1 MSALRR
7 LSNAVEAALYE
18 LNERDHWLFRF
29 MEWCNEVYAAAVFRG
44 VRRHARE
51 IDDTIPG
58 RDRTFRIRFLAPDD
72 VEMFAALIAR
82 FDFKYLPPHPLDR
95 RTAERVLRRASYLP
109 FVLLRDGEPTGY
121 CLVRLLAP
129 RRAFT
134 GVWSFPVP
142 ENAGLSRAAVK
153 RTGEFTDAHGIIDFV
168 TVPLDNPASRKGA
181 EWAGWRV
188 LRKNRRFFLLRR
200 PIPPR
205 LFPRSNPPARSGDA
219 PIGGT

>member
-1 MSALRR
+1 MSVLRR
-7 LSNAVEAALYE
+7 LSASLEVALYE
-18 LNERDHWLFRF
+18 LNERDHWLFRL
-29 MEWCNEVYAAAVFRG
+29 MEWCNEVYAAVVFRN
-44 VRRHARE
+44 VRRHAQE
-51 IDDTIPG
+51 IDETIPG
-58 RDRTFRIRFLAPDD
+58 RDRSFRIRFLRPDD
-72 VEMFAALIAR
+72 LETFAALISR

-95 RTAERVLRRASYLP
+95 RTAQRVLRRASYLP

-121 CLVRLLAP
+121 CLVRLLAL

-134 GVWSFPVP
+134 GVWSFPAP

-188 LRKNRRFFLLRR
+188 VRRNRRFFLLRR
-200 PIPPR
+200 PIPAR
-205 LFPRSNPPARSGDA
+205 LFPRSNLPHRKRDA
-219 PIGGT
+219 PIGGS